1 MMCNLK
7 VQFKDIEFKNPVV
20 TASGTFGF
28 GKEYDDIYD
37 VGILGGICTK
47 GLTFSGKCG
56 NPGVRVWETPMG
68 IINSIGLENPGIE
81 EYLNKI
87 YPQMKQYNTHI
98 IVNVGGS
105 TEEEYIAAVERLNHI
120 DIDIIELNISCPNVK
135 EGCMTFGL
143 NERYA
148 KKLVERI
155 KKITR
160 HPLVVKLSPNAED
173 IVKVAIACEE
183 AGADGL
189 SLINTIKA
197 MAVDIQARKPVFD
210 NIYAGLSGPAI
221 KPIALRMTHEV
232 CQHVSIPVMGIGG
245 IMNWKD
251 AIEFIMVGA
260 HLVQIGTA
268 NFVNPEASKEVIAG
282 ITDYMKKE
290 NIKSLDEIR
299 GIVR

>member
-28 GKEYDDIYD
+28 GKEYNDIYD
-37 VGILGGICTK
+37 VGILGAICTK
-47 GLTFSGKCG
+47 GLTLSEKCG
-56 NPGVRVWETPMG
+56 NTGVRIWETPMG
-68 IINSIGLENPGIE
+68 IINSIGLENPGID

-87 YPQMKQYNTHI
+87 YPRMKKYNTRI

-105 TEEEYIAAVERLNHI
+105 TEEEYMKAAEKLNHI
-120 DIDIIELNISCPNVK
+120 DADVIELNISCPNVK
-135 EGCMTFGL
+135 EGCMAFGL

-148 KKLVERI
+148 KQLVEKV

-160 HPLVVKLSPNAED
+160 HPLVIKLSPNAEN
-173 IVKVAIACEE
+173 IVKVAAACEE

-197 MAVDIQARKPVFD
+197 MAVDIHARKPVFD

-245 IMNWKD
+245 IMNWRD
-251 AIEFIMVGA
+251 AIEFIMAGA

-268 NFVNPEASKEVIAG
+268 NFVNPEAGKEVVSG
-282 ITDYMKKE
+282 ISEYMKKE

-299 GIVR
+299 GIV